1 MPVSTAPQT
10 AGIVS
15 LPAPVRAYLDRRLFH
30 PQAVACLEMVDAD
43 RHWHGSLQRLGVGDM
58 GWLDDLLVG
67 LPADLDVCLP
77 LVQSPEG
84 VALEFHQIV
93 FEGRRFL
100 LLLASGE
107 AYESLRQEQQQA
119 HELALRNRQQ
129 DRMIRTLEM
138 AAELLVQSERE
149 LQRASQAQELVI
161 SAIAHEFGT
170 PLTALLGHLELLDQQ
185 ALPESARLR
194 LAAVRR
200 GVGHLGTLVQGALDR
215 NRLVRGDLRI
225 VSTELPLAPLVAD
238 VVDLFGPQLA
248 DRDIPLAVAVPAV
261 LRVRSDPLRLR
272 QILINLV
279 SNAIKY
285 GAGGAG
291 IKIIAEP
298 FGMQVRLAVRDHGK
312 GLSTLQQ
319 QKLFEPFERLQA
331 QDVPGQGLGLWI
343 VKELAQALE
352 AGFGVRSP
360 WDGQR
365 GTEFWLLLPAAG
377 VPTATEARPAQLAGN
392 RALLVDDDD
401 EVRELV
407 AALLAA
413 QGARVIALPGLGVEV
428 APDLAH
434 NIDCALIDLELGSQG
449 SGLQAIRAL
458 RQAGFNGRI
467 VATSANDDQPVAARA
482 VAAGA
487 TAFIGKPFDFEQL
500 FGMLDGNVA

>member
-1 MPVSTAPQT
+1 MNSAAQT
-10 AGIVS
+10 AGIVV

-30 PQAVACLEMVDAD
+30 PQAVACLEMVDAE
-43 RHWHGSLQRLGVGDM
+43 RRWYGSLQRLGVRDTA
-58 GWLDDLLVG
+58 WLDHLLVG
-67 LPADLDVCLP
+67 LPADLEVCLP

-93 FEGRRFL
+93 CEGRRFL

-107 AYESLRQEQQQA
+107 AFESLRQEQQQA

-129 DRMIRTLEM
+129 DQVIRTLER

-149 LQRASQAQELVI
+149 LKRASRAQELVI

-170 PLTALLGHLELLDQQ
+170 PLTALLGHLELLSQQ
-185 ALPESARLR
+185 VLPETARQR

-200 GVGHLGTLVQGALDR
+200 GVGHLTTLVQGALDR
-215 NRLVRGDLRI
+215 NRLVRGDLRVVPI
-225 VSTELPLAPLVAD
+225 ELPLAPLIAD
-238 VVDLFGPQLA
+238 VVDLFGPQLT
-248 DRDIPLAVAVPAV
+248 DRDIPVTVTVPAGIH
-261 LRVRSDPLRLR
+261 VRSDPLRLR
-272 QILINLV
+272 QVLINLL

-291 IKIIAEP
+291 IRIIAEP
-298 FGMQVRLAVRDHGK
+298 FDQQVRLAVRDHGS
-312 GLSTLQQ
+312 GLSAIQQ
-319 QKLFEPFERLQA
+319 QKLFEPYERLHVQG
-331 QDVPGQGLGLWI
+331 VPGHGLGLWI
-343 VKELAQALE
+343 VKELAQALGV
-352 AGFGVRSP
+352 GFGVRSP

-365 GTEFWLLLPAAG
+365 GAEFWLLLPAAG
-377 VPTATEARPAQLAGN
+377 VPVTLSARAGQLAGYH
-392 RALLVDDDD
+392 ALLVDDDD

-413 QGARVIALPGLGVEV
+413 QGAQVIALPGLGAE
-428 APDLAH
+428 AAH
-434 NIDCALIDLELGSQG
+434 EMASHIDSALIDLELGAQG

-467 VATSANDDQPVAARA
+467 VAASANDEQPVAARA